1 MFIGRFEDILLKGPP
16 FACVR
21 PKGCL
26 PGPEEKAEQNCLWI
40 LFSMVL
46 WSFEV
51 FLLLLAPELWRRGWL
66 NCIKSSGVSKEERS
80 WDFQL
85 LFHEIQSVGTCWHG
99 PYQGMLTRKSHQE
112 AAKSQNFPEADHFS
126 PLLMSAM
133 TTLVWHQPLFSGL
146 LKCLLI
152 GPTAQPL
159 NTNPLF
165 PRWQPSD
172 VFTALKLKAALVIP
186 WFTSLREKPGVFTA
200 AYKALY
206 DLDPTNY

>member
-1 MFIGRFEDILLKGPP
+1 MCKTQRL
-16 FACVR
+16 
-21 PKGCL
+21 CL
-26 PGPEEKAEQNCLWI
+26 PGSEEKAAQSCLWI
-40 LFSMVL
+40 LLSVVL
-46 WSFEV
+46 RSFEV
-51 FLLLLAPELWRRGWL
+51 LLLLLAPELWRRGWS
-66 NCIKSSGVSKEERS
+66 NCTKSSGVSKEERS
-80 WDFQL
+80 WDFRL
-85 LFHEIQSVGTCWHG
+85 LFHEIQSVGTRWHG
-99 PYQGMLTRKSHQE
+99 PHQGMLTRKIHQE
-112 AAKSQNFPEADHFS
+112 PAKSQNFPEPDHFS

-133 TTLVWHQPLFSGL
+133 TTLVWHQPLSSGL

-172 VFTALKLKAALVIP
+172 VFTALKLKAAPIIP

-206 DLDPTNY
+206 ELDPTNY